1 MEEFPLEFDGLCD
14 DVLIEL
20 FQTLEM
26 EISSSENENH
36 QQTAFIDYCK
46 CLGEFK
52 KRGIEKARFCT
63 IH

>member
-1 MEEFPLEFDGLCD
+1 MHEWKLEFEGLSD
-14 DVLIEL
+14 DSLIEL
-20 FQTLEM
+20 FKTLEG
-26 EISSSENENH
+26 EISMAEDKNT
-36 QQTAFIDYCK
+36 QQEAFMDYCK